1 LPKPLFSRQTV
12 FSIPYRIDPPAP
24 GSRAPVEVQLHVS
37 ENRGPWRL
45 HSKVPPSQTNF
56 TFRAAG
62 DGDYWFMVR
71 TLDERGQLQPPG
83 APAPELWVIVDT
95 EPPTLELSVQRGTA
109 GELRARWRANDK
121 HLRPESMKLE
131 YQVAGSPAWQPVAI
145 DRPRGAAESAAQSGE
160 ATWIAGSTGQAVVV
174 RGEIA
179 DAAGNVVKNQQTVS
193 PARDMP
199 QERTA
204 DRREVGPRDR
214 QPMLPP
220 EPPWRERTLERND
233 ANSRRGTRWEGEP
246 SDGGPLTGGRSPE
259 GRERPAG
266 RDENRASAARPVSEQ
281 PPLVGVAQDRRR
293 FEEVLPPPLESAR
306 PQGAGDSRTQ
316 VFNRAARQPEE
327 STLPDGPDNARRRGQ
342 QTRRELAADDG
353 GPMLGAADSTARPIV
368 RRTLGPNAVT
378 ETGSGVTSE
387 RIEPPPVDQARAV
400 SGAAPP
406 PGVRPRM
413 VNSPRFELEYDI
425 ESVGPAGIAK
435 VELWATRDGGR
446 TWTSYGIDPDNRSP
460 MSVTVAGEGMYGFRI
475 VVESGA
481 GLRGAPPASGDEP
494 EIWIG
499 VDTNKPE
506 ARLTTAE
513 LGGGDR
519 SGELTIHWEAS
530 DAMPAAR
537 PVALSYSPTPGGPW
551 TTVAAGLANS
561 GSYTWRLDN
570 RVPDRVY
577 LRLEVRDEAGNVQ
590 SFEAA
595 DPVSLDPVRPRGVIR
610 GVRPVTDTPSAR
622 GPQWYYNLR

>member
-1 LPKPLFSRQTV
+1 
-12 FSIPYRIDPPAP
+12 
-24 GSRAPVEVQLHVS
+24 
-37 ENRGPWRL
+37 
-45 HSKVPPSQTNF
+45 
-56 TFRAAG
+56 
-62 DGDYWFMVR
+62 
-71 TLDERGQLQPPG
+71 
-83 APAPELWVIVDT
+83 
-95 EPPTLELSVQRGTA
+95 
-109 GELRARWRANDK
+109 
-121 HLRPESMKLE
+121 MKLE
-131 YQVAGSPAWQPVAI
+131 YQVAGGTAWQPVAI
-145 DRPRGAAESAAQSGE
+145 ERPRGATDNTTHAGE
-160 ATWIAGSTGQAVVV
+160 ATWIAGASNQAVVV

-179 DAAGNVVKNQQTVS
+179 DAAGNVVKHQQQIGAT
-193 PARDMP
+193 RDVP
-199 QERTA
+199 PERTA
-204 DRREVGPRDR
+204 DRRDFGPRER

-220 EPPWRERTLERND
+220 EPPWRERTPDRD
-233 ANSRRGTRWEGEP
+233 GANSRRGTRWEGEP
-246 SDGGPLTGGRSPE
+246 SDAGPLTGGAAPE
-259 GRERPAG
+259 VRERPTG
-266 RDENRASAARPVSEQ
+266 RDENRGNAARPVSEQ
-281 PPLVGVAQDRRR
+281 PPMVGAAQDRQR

-306 PQGAGDSRTQ
+306 PLGAGDPRTQ
-316 VFNRAARQPEE
+316 VFNNPPRRPDETA
-327 STLPDGPDNARRRGQ
+327 LPDGPGNARRRGQ

-353 GPMLGAADSTARPIV
+353 GPMLGSADSTARPIV
-368 RRTLGPNAVT
+368 RRTVGPNGVAETGRAVT
-378 ETGSGVTSE
+378 E
-387 RIEPPPVDQARAV
+387 RIEPPTPVDQARSMA
-400 SGAAPP
+400 GTAPP
-406 PGVRPRM
+406 QGIRPRM

-460 MSVTVAGEGMYGFRI
+460 MPVNVAGEGMYGFRI

-499 VDTNKPE
+499 VDTNKPA

-519 SGELTIHWEAS
+519 SGELTIHWEAT
-530 DAMPAAR
+530 DAMLAAR

-551 TTVAAGLANS
+551 TTIAAGLENS
-561 GSYTWRLDN
+561 GAYVWRLDN